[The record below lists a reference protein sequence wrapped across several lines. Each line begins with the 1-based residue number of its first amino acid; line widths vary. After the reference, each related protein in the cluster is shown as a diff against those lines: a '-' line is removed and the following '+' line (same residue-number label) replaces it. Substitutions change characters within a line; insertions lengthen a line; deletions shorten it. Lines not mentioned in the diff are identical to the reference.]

1 MAPNAPSA
9 HPVVSARAG
18 SSGPT
23 GIKAMAKGIASPAPL
38 RHPKAGGSVRK
49 FVFLIR
55 REVHGSGRGR
65 KEHHVHDRES
75 CSR

>member
-38 RHPKAGGSVRK
+38 RHPKGSVRK

>member
-18 SSGPT
+18 SSGLT

-38 RHPKAGGSVRK
+38 RHPKAGGLSETLCLLHRLLK
-49 FVFLIR
+49 T
-55 REVHGSGRGR
+55 
-65 KEHHVHDRES
+65 
-75 CSR
+75 

>member
-38 RHPKAGGSVRK
+38 RHPKAGPRSLPGVCQK
-49 FVFLIR
+49 LCVCFI
-55 REVHGSGRGR
+55 GY
-65 KEHHVHDRES
+65 
-75 CSR
+75 